1 MPSQSDTMPLFNI
14 YFLGCM
20 FFSLFAMIWFFVMSM
35 LYAEKILPK
44 IVRLTVRQC
53 VCPLMCAK
61 THKVTENEEIALK
74 HFPEEM
80 NLITEHVINLK
91 STERA
96 ELTDKEILD
105 ILNKFVFYLF
115 VLFIIVLNLLCLI
128 IFPYVIHRTSVLP
141 DE

>member
-1 MPSQSDTMPLFNI
+1 
-14 YFLGCM
+14 
-20 FFSLFAMIWFFVMSM
+20 M

-44 IVRLTVRQC
+44 IVRLTVRQF

-74 HFPEEM
+74 NFPEEV

-115 VLFIIVLNLLCLI
+115 VLFIIVLNLLCLV

-141 DE
+141 ES